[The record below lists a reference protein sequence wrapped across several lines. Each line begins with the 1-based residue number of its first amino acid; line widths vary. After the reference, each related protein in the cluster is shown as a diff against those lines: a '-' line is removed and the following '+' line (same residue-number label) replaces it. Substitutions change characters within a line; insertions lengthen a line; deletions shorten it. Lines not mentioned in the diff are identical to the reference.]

1 MQNQELGVVRE
12 CDPLVE
18 TTRPQYAPADSVPFR
33 AAAEDFGDA
42 YIDPEHRCKL
52 LRRLNL
58 VPGRDLITFLEKP
71 HLYLC
76 DGRVATASV
85 SGMIKPYA
93 EDFDGK
99 GCIKKMQNSR
109 REAWPRLKY
118 AVSPVPANITEL
130 DGSSCILIVD
140 AGGKT
145 TFAGHLGDAPPCKE
159 GDVVYTYERAMTEAE
174 ILASWDTPDARNRG
188 TEAHLS
194 LENWFNGEA
203 VFNTPELQ
211 FGLAFAR
218 DVLAPNEIEA
228 YATELTVYGER
239 EDLAGALDFV
249 GRKSDG
255 TFVIV
260 DWKRAAKL
268 ADKVHCPYRKKLSA
282 PFSHLDDTDVP
293 KYTVQL
299 SSYAYLL
306 ENYCGMKISALILCN
321 VSPDQEKPFHTFV
334 PYLKTE
340 TELLMRQRRE
350 LVARRVAAQAL
361 GVVEADSLCNISGSM
376 PFDAARVQVATSVD
390 IERPVP
396 RTVHL
401 VAGDPISYRY
411 ALAYGVETENNI
423 NASETI
429 AESLR
434 DIVVVSE
441 SNEAAALR
449 SCPTEWKKI
458 VPKDGVRGWCSID
471 SFAALDPSADFEF

>member
-1 MQNQELGVVRE
+1 
-12 CDPLVE
+12 
-18 TTRPQYAPADSVPFR
+18 
-33 AAAEDFGDA
+33 
-42 YIDPEHRCKL
+42 
-52 LRRLNL
+52 
-58 VPGRDLITFLEKP
+58 
-71 HLYLC
+71 
-76 DGRVATASV
+76 
-85 SGMIKPYA
+85 
-93 EDFDGK
+93 
-99 GCIKKMQNSR
+99 
-109 REAWPRLKY
+109 
-118 AVSPVPANITEL
+118 
-130 DGSSCILIVD
+130 
-140 AGGKT
+140 
-145 TFAGHLGDAPPCKE
+145 
-159 GDVVYTYERAMTEAE
+159 
-174 ILASWDTPDARNRG
+174 
-188 TEAHLS
+188 
-194 LENWFNGEA
+194 
-203 VFNTPELQ
+203 
-211 FGLAFAR
+211 
-218 DVLAPNEIEA
+218 
-228 YATELTVYGER
+228 
-239 EDLAGALDFV
+239 
-249 GRKSDG
+249 
-255 TFVIV
+255 
-260 DWKRAAKL
+260 
-268 ADKVHCPYRKKLSA
+268 
-282 PFSHLDDTDVP
+282 
-293 KYTVQL
+293 
-299 SSYAYLL
+299 
-306 ENYCGMKISALILCN
+306 MKISALILCN

-411 ALAYGVETENNI
+411 ALAYGVETENDI